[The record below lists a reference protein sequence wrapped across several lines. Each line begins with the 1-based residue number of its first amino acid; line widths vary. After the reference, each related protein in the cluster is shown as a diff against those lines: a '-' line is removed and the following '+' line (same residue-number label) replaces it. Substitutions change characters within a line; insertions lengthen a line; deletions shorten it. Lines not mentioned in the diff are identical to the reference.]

1 MIQTIQLVDII
12 LHGYHGLFEE
22 EKLVGNTFKI
32 NVTVVY
38 TPSTFPI
45 TNLPD
50 TIDYGA
56 VFQILKGHMQ
66 LATPLLETLAAN
78 FCLSVFEKFSTAQ
91 EISIHIQKM
100 MPPIAGMVGSVAVGL
115 TMNRKDVSS

>member
-1 MIQTIQLVDII
+1 MTHTIQLVDIL

-38 TPSTFPI
+38 TPANFPI
-45 TNLPD
+45 TNLSD

-56 VFQILKGHMQ
+56 VFNILQEQMQ
-66 LATPLLETLAAN
+66 VATPLLETVAAN
-78 FCLSVFEKFSTAQ
+78 FTLAVLKQFDAATEVT
-91 EISIHIQKM
+91 IYIQKM
-100 MPPIAGMVGSVAVGL
+100 VPPIAGMVGSVAVGL
-115 TMNRKDVSS
+115 TINKNDL

>member
-1 MIQTIQLVDII
+1 MIQTIQLVDIL

-32 NVTVVY
+32 NVTVIY
-38 TPSTFPI
+38 TPAHFPI
-45 TNLPD
+45 TNLSD

-66 LATPLLETLAAN
+66 VASPLLETFAAN
-78 FCLSVFEKFSTAQ
+78 FYTSVFEKFATAQ
-91 EISIHIQKM
+91 EISIRIQKM
-100 MPPIAGMVGSVAVGL
+100 VPPIAGMVGSVAVGL
-115 TMNRKDVSS
+115 TMNRKDV

>member
-1 MIQTIQLVDII
+1 MTQTIQLVDII

-78 FCLSVFEKFSTAQ
+78 FCLSVFEKFSTAH

-100 MPPIAGMVGSVAVGL
+100 VPPIAGMVGSVAVGL
-115 TMNRKDVSS
+115 TMNKNDIKS

>member
-1 MIQTIQLVDII
+1 MTQTIHLVDIL

-38 TPSTFPI
+38 EPSSFPI
-45 TNLPD
+45 TQLVD

-56 VFQILKGHMQ
+56 VFSILQYQMQ
-66 LATPLLETLAAN
+66 VATPLLETVAAN
-78 FCLSVFEKFSTAQ
+78 FTLAVFEKFITVQ

-100 MPPIAGMVGSVAVGL
+100 VPPIAGMVGSVAVGL
-115 TMNRKDVSS
+115 TINRKDL

>member
-1 MIQTIQLVDII
+1 MTHTIQLVDIL

-38 TPSTFPI
+38 TPANFPI
-45 TNLPD
+45 TNLSD

-56 VFQILKGHMQ
+56 VFNILQEQMQ
-66 LATPLLETLAAN
+66 VATPLLETVAAN
-78 FCLSVFEKFSTAQ
+78 FTLAVLKQFDAATEVT
-91 EISIHIQKM
+91 IHIQKM
-100 MPPIAGMVGSVAVGL
+100 VPPIAGMVGSVAVGL
-115 TMNRKDVSS
+115 TINKNDL

>member
-1 MIQTIQLVDII
+1 MTLTIQLVDIL

-38 TPSTFPI
+38 TPANFPI
-45 TNLPD
+45 TNLSD

-56 VFQILKGHMQ
+56 VFNILQEQMQ
-66 LATPLLETLAAN
+66 VATPLLETVAAN
-78 FCLSVFEKFSTAQ
+78 FTLAVLKQFDAATEVT
-91 EISIHIQKM
+91 IHIQKM
-100 MPPIAGMVGSVAVGL
+100 VPPIAGMVGSVAVGL
-115 TMNRKDVSS
+115 TINKNDL

>member
-1 MIQTIQLVDII
+1 MTQSIHLVDIL

-38 TPSTFPI
+38 MPAYFPI
-45 TNLPD
+45 TNLSD

-56 VFQILKGHMQ
+56 VFSILKNQMEVT
-66 LATPLLETLAAN
+66 TPLLETLAAN
-78 FCLSVFEKFSTAQ
+78 FCISVFEKFTTAQ
-91 EISIHIQKM
+91 DISIHIQKM
-100 MPPIAGMVGSVAVGL
+100 VPPIAGMVGSVAVGL
-115 TMNRKDVSS
+115 TMNRKDL

>member
-1 MIQTIQLVDII
+1 MTQTIHLVDIL

-115 TMNRKDVSS
+115 TMNKNDIKS

>member
-1 MIQTIQLVDII
+1 MTQTIHLVDIL

-38 TPSTFPI
+38 EPSRFPI
-45 TNLPD
+45 TQLAD

-56 VFQILKGHMQ
+56 VFSILQHQMQ
-66 LATPLLETLAAN
+66 EATPLLETVAAN
-78 FCLSVFEKFSTAQ
+78 FT
-91 EISIHIQKM
+91 
-100 MPPIAGMVGSVAVGL
+100 VAVFDSPPTGSIIVKTFVL
-115 TMNRKDVSS
+115 AVIIPLIFGIRRSFSSTKPF

>member
-1 MIQTIQLVDII
+1 MTQTIHLVDIL

-22 EKLVGNTFKI
+22 EKLVGNTFKV

-38 TPSTFPI
+38 TPAHFPI
-45 TNLPD
+45 INLSD

-56 VFQILKGHMQ
+56 VFQILKSQMQ
-66 LATPLLETLAAN
+66 VATPLLETLAAN
-78 FCLSVFEKFSTAQ
+78 FCISVFEKFTTAQ

-100 MPPIAGMVGSVAVGL
+100 VPPIAGMVGSVAVGL
-115 TMNRKDVSS
+115 TMNRKDV

>member
-100 MPPIAGMVGSVAVGL
+100 VPPIAGMVGSVAVGL
-115 TMNRKDVSS
+115 TMNKNDIKS

>member
-1 MIQTIQLVDII
+1 MTQTIQLVDVL

-38 TPSTFPI
+38 LPATFPI
-45 TNLPD
+45 TNLAD

-56 VFQILKGHMQ
+56 VFQILQTHMQ
-66 LATPLLETLAAN
+66 VATPLLETLAAN
-78 FCLSVFEKFSTAQ
+78 FCISVFEKFNTAD

-100 MPPIAGMVGSVAVGL
+100 VPPIAGMVGSVAVGL
-115 TMNRKDVSS
+115 MMHKKDLKS

>member
-1 MIQTIQLVDII
+1 MTQTIHLVDIL

-38 TPSTFPI
+38 EPSSFPI
-45 TNLPD
+45 TQLED

-56 VFQILKGHMQ
+56 VFSILQDQMQ
-66 LATPLLETLAAN
+66 EATPLLETVAAN
-78 FCLSVFEKFSTAQ
+78 FTLAVFEKFSIAQ
-91 EISIHIQKM
+91 EISIQIQKM
-100 MPPIAGMVGSVAVGL
+100 VPPIAGMVGSVAVGL
-115 TMNRKDVSS
+115 TMNRKDLKP

>member
-1 MIQTIQLVDII
+1 MTLTIQLVDIL

-38 TPSTFPI
+38 QPSVFPI
-45 TNLPD
+45 TALKD
-50 TIDYGA
+50 TIDYA
-56 VFQILKGHMQ
+56 TVFNILQAQMQ
-66 LATPLLETLAAN
+66 VATPLLETVAAN
-78 FCLSVFEKFSTAQ
+78 FTLAVFEKFSTAK

-100 MPPIAGMVGSVAVGL
+100 VPPIVGMVGSVAVGL
-115 TMNRKDVSS
+115 TLNRNDL

>member
-1 MIQTIQLVDII
+1 MTQTIHLVDII

-100 MPPIAGMVGSVAVGL
+100 VPPIAGMVGSVAVGL
-115 TMNRKDVSS
+115 TMNKNDIKS

>member
-1 MIQTIQLVDII
+1 MTQTIYLVDIL

-38 TPSTFPI
+38 TPAHFPI
-45 TNLPD
+45 TNLSD

-56 VFQILKGHMQ
+56 VFSILKNQMEVT
-66 LATPLLETLAAN
+66 TPLLETLAAN
-78 FCLSVFEKFSTAQ
+78 FCISVFEKFSTAH

-100 MPPIAGMVGSVAVGL
+100 VPPIAGMVGSVAVGL
-115 TMNRKDVSS
+115 TMNRKDL

>member
-91 EISIHIQKM
+91 
-100 MPPIAGMVGSVAVGL
+100 
-115 TMNRKDVSS
+115 

>member
-1 MIQTIQLVDII
+1 MTQTIHLVDVL

-38 TPSTFPI
+38 TPSSFPI
-45 TNLPD
+45 TNLSD

-56 VFQILKGHMQ
+56 VFSILKNQMRET
-66 LATPLLETLAAN
+66 TPLLETVAAN
-78 FCLSVFEKFSTAQ
+78 FTLAVFKQFPSAQ

-100 MPPIAGMVGSVAVGL
+100 VPPIAGMVGSVAVGL
-115 TMNRKDVSS
+115 TLNRKDLLP

>member
-1 MIQTIQLVDII
+1 MIQTIQLVDIL

-38 TPSTFPI
+38 QPSNFPI
-45 TNLPD
+45 TQLAD

-56 VFQILKGHMQ
+56 VFSILQDQMQI
-66 LATPLLETLAAN
+66 ATPLLETVAAN
-78 FCLSVFEKFSTAQ
+78 FTLAVFEKCSTAQ

-100 MPPIAGMVGSVAVGL
+100 VPPIAGMVGSVAVGL
-115 TMNRKDVSS
+115 TINRKDI

>member
-1 MIQTIQLVDII
+1 MTQTIHLVDIL

-38 TPSTFPI
+38 TPAYFPI
-45 TNLPD
+45 TNLSD

-56 VFQILKGHMQ
+56 VFQLLKSQMQ
-66 LATPLLETLAAN
+66 VATPLLETLAAN
-78 FCLSVFEKFSTAQ
+78 FCTSVFEKFATAQ

-100 MPPIAGMVGSVAVGL
+100 VPPIAGMVGSVAVGL
-115 TMNRKDVSS
+115 TINRKDV

>member
-1 MIQTIQLVDII
+1 MIQTIHLVDII

-100 MPPIAGMVGSVAVGL
+100 VPPIAGMVGSVAVGL
-115 TMNRKDVSS
+115 TMNKNDVKS